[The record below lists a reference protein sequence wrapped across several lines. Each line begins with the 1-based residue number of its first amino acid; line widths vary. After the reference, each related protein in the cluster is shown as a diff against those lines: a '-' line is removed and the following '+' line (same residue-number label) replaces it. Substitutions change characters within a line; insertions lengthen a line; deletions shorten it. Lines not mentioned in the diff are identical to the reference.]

1 MRKTCKICAW
11 VLHADSLGNS
21 LKSLLTDGMTS
32 AVPINFALGRFSV
45 QACLRFR
52 TGSHDLPYVTGRV
65 ADISRA
71 LKVCTLCQTGNRGNE
86 QHVAVEGPAS
96 QGVRDRYTG
105 LFRDHATTLTQLMWQ
120 QDTRELG
127 TCIKEC
133 MDLALR
139 AIIRLILGGWK
150 LCSLVLSLLLIQQLC
165 CRYR

>member
-32 AVPINFALGRFSV
+32 AVPINLALGRFSV